1 MADSVEP
8 MDLGSWLESLG
19 APDTI
24 LGVLPKEL
32 RDIDITSV
40 LKMLAAVNPP
50 TFASFGV
57 ATASDSESGQVSSGT
72 SESAIHWLPIVRD

>member
-24 LGVLPKEL
+24 MGVLPKEL

-50 TFASFGV
+50 TLGSIGV
-57 ATASDSESGQVSSGT
+57 ETASNSESGQVPSGA

>member
-19 APDTI
+19 APDSI
-24 LGVLPKEL
+24 MGVLPKEF

-40 LKMLAAVNPP
+40 LKMLAAVNTPP
-50 TFASFGV
+50 FGSMSV
-57 ATASDSESGQVSSGT
+57 ETAADSESDTTWEGT
-72 SESAIHWLPIVRD
+72 PESAIQWLPVVRD